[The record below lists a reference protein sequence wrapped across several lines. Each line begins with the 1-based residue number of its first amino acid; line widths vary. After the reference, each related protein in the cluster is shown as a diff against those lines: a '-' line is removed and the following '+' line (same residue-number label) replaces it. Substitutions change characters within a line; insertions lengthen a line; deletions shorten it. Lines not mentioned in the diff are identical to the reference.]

1 MVCLYDNE
9 CARFVK
15 SSAGFPGEEI
25 NGMKTRWTVRNKLVG
40 GFAMIFILSAVLAA
54 IGAAS
59 IKTVR
64 DNSKELTTNWLW
76 GIETINRVK
85 VGTQQFVNLFYQT
98 MMTKDP
104 AGQKPILDAMKT
116 EIDSI
121 GRNIESY
128 ASSVS
133 NEEDQANYDELK
145 KNWNL
150 FKEQYGGSQAE
161 EPGRQQS
168 GTPSGDVVKTF
179 TDMVTVLD
187 RMIQFNH
194 DGAVESVDKNEALY
208 KRSVLATI
216 IVGAVSLI
224 AMIGLGV
231 TLTLS
236 ITRPLNRATQALN
249 RISAGDLAIGHIHIR
264 RKDEFGVMLEAV
276 NVTVEHLRQSVR
288 QMQDAASS
296 VAASAEQ
303 LDASSDQNSGAA
315 RQVAEAIQ
323 QVAADSERQAAV
335 SGECERVMDEMAEG
349 VQRIAETTSDIADL
363 SGSAAR
369 SAREGVERI
378 QDVSSR
384 IRALRN
390 TANEA
395 GDDIRRLEEQS
406 EQIGSISTL
415 IGEIATQTH
424 LLALN
429 AAIEAAR
436 AGEHGAGFAVVAG
449 EVRKLAA
456 QTDESVKGIG
466 ELLRAAGST
475 TRQAAEAMSRS
486 LAQADES
493 VEAVAE
499 AERAFERIAGSS
511 GEVSVRI
518 QETAAAAQQL
528 AASSEEVAASVANMG
543 HLASRTAEASRQ
555 VAGATEEQLAS
566 SEEIA
571 ASSRMLSAT
580 ANDLQDTVR
589 TFEI

>member
-15 SSAGFPGEEI
+15 SSAGFPEEEI
-25 NGMKTRWTVRNKLVG
+25 NGMKTGWTVRNKLVG
-40 GFAMIFILSAVLAA
+40 GFAMIFILSAFLAA
-54 IGAAS
+54 IGLSS
-59 IKTVR
+59 IKSVR
-64 DNSKELTTNWLW
+64 DNSKDMTTNWLW
-76 GIETINRVK
+76 GIETINHVK
-85 VGTQQFVNLFYQT
+85 VGTQQFLNLYYQT
-98 MMTKDP
+98 LTEKDP
-104 AGQKPILDAMKT
+104 EKQKTILDSMKKQVDD
-116 EIDSI
+116 IDKDI
-121 GRNIESY
+121 VSY
-128 ASSVS
+128 SRSVS
-133 NEEDQANYDELK
+133 NDEDQANYDELK
-145 KNWNL
+145 KNWDGFAQSYLGKPGQNSS
-150 FKEQYGGSQAE
+150 GGQGEDAAKS
-161 EPGRQQS
+161 
-168 GTPSGDVVKTF
+168 F
-179 TDMVTVLD
+179 TNMLTVLD

-194 DGAVESVDKNEALY
+194 DGAVESVNENEKLY

-216 IVGAVSLI
+216 VVAAVSLI
-224 AMIGLGV
+224 AMVGLGV

-276 NVTVEHLRQSVR
+276 NVTVEHLRRSVE

-296 VAASAEQ
+296 VASSAEQ
-303 LDASSDQNSGAA
+303 LYASSDQNSGAA

-323 QVAADSERQAAV
+323 QVSADSERQAVVA
-335 SGECERVMDEMAEG
+335 GECERVMDEMSEG
-349 VQRIAETTSDIADL
+349 VQRIAETTSDISDL

-369 SAREGVERI
+369 SAREGVETIR
-378 QDVSSR
+378 DVASR
-384 IRALRN
+384 IRTLRK

-395 GDDIRRLEEQS
+395 GADIRRLEEQS
-406 EQIGSISTL
+406 GQIGSISAL
-415 IGEIATQTH
+415 IGDIAAQTH

-436 AGEHGAGFAVVAG
+436 AGEHGSGFAVVAG

-456 QTDESVKGIG
+456 QTDDSVKGIE
-466 ELLRAAGST
+466 ELLRAVGST
-475 TRQAAEAMSRS
+475 TRQAADAMSRS

-499 AERAFERIAGSS
+499 AESAFERIASSS

-543 HLASRTAEASRQ
+543 LLASRTAEATQQ

-571 ASSRMLSAT
+571 SSSQMLSST
-580 ANDLQDTVR
+580 ANELQDTVR
-589 TFEI
+589 TFEL